1 MESGVCSC
9 RGLVCYG
16 GIATTSYVSA
26 GWSVFSQGQDSK
38 TYLWGGRFVL
48 RGRLA
53 RLTCGGGSVCSQGQV
68 SKTYLWE

>member
-1 MESGVCSC
+1 MGQGGQFVV
-9 RGLVCYG
+9 RGRIVRLICG
-16 GIATTSYVSA
+16 GGNSLY
-26 GWSVFSQGQDSK
+26 SQGQDSK

-68 SKTYLWE
+68 SKTYLLE